1 MSPLA
6 LLERLLQ
13 LIPVLLGISVIV
25 FAMMTLTPGD
35 PVEVML
41 GDSLATVEQRD
52 TMRREL
58 GLDRP
63 LHERFVVFLRNAAT
77 GEFGTSFHHRR
88 PVMNVIVERLPATIE
103 LTIVAMVIALAVGI
117 PLGILAAVRRDSWF
131 DRLATLAGL
140 LGVSMPGF
148 WFGILAILVF
158 AVHLGVLPVSGRIGY
173 AAEVPSVTGFLL
185 VDTLLAGRPGS
196 FLDALRHLVMPAVT
210 LGLAMAALLA
220 RVTRTAMIDALR
232 QDYIVFAE
240 AKGLS
245 RRRVLLRH
253 ALKNALIPTVTVAA
267 IETGTLLGGNM
278 IVETVFGWPGLGRLV
293 VEAIFTRNYPVVQA
307 AVLLYAVTYV
317 LLNLGADI
325 LYTVLNPRV
334 RL

>member
-1 MSPLA
+1 MNPIA

-25 FAMMTLTPGD
+25 FMMMALTPGD
-35 PVEVML
+35 PVDVML
-41 GDSLATVEQRD
+41 GDSLATPEQRAA
-52 TMRREL
+52 MRRDM
-58 GLDRP
+58 GLDGP
-63 LHERFVVFLRNAAT
+63 LHERFVAFLSNAAS
-77 GEFGTSFHHRR
+77 GDFGTSFHHRR
-88 PVMNVIVERLPATIE
+88 PVAEVILERVPATIE
-103 LTIVAMVIALAVGI
+103 LTLASMLLALAVGI
-117 PLGILAAVRRDSWF
+117 PLGVLAAVKRDTWF
-131 DRLATLAGL
+131 DRLATVATL

-148 WFGILAILVF
+148 WFGILAILLF
-158 AVHLGVLPVSGRIGY
+158 AVTLGLFPVAGRIGY
-173 AAEVPSVTGFLL
+173 AAEVPFVTGMLL
-185 VDTLLAGRPGS
+185 IDTLIAGRPAS
-196 FLDALRHLVMPAVT
+196 FLDALRHLALPAVT
-210 LGLAMAALLA
+210 LGLAMSALIA
-220 RVTRTAMIDALR
+220 RVTRSAMLEALR

-245 RRRVLLRH
+245 RARVLLRH

-293 VEAIFTRNYPVVQA
+293 VEAIFTRNYPIVQA

-317 LLNLGADI
+317 LLNLAADV